1 MTCSRDVKT
10 TLPMATMPSWRM
22 ASRITANA
30 LLSDFA
36 VRHDVVGA
44 VEVDLVDLLARHE
57 LVDLDCAF
65 ALDRN
70 GFKLFRRDLEVLA
83 FADFVTFDD
92 VGALDSSP
100 VSASTLR
107 Y

>member
-10 TLPMATMPSWRM
+10 TLPDGYHALLADGFADHSEC
-22 ASRITANA
+22 

-65 ALDRN
+65 ALDSN
-70 GFKLFRRDLEVLA
+70 GFKLFRRDLKVLA
-83 FADFVTFDD
+83 FADFST
-92 VGALDSSP
+92 SSP

-107 Y
+107 YLIRFPVCL